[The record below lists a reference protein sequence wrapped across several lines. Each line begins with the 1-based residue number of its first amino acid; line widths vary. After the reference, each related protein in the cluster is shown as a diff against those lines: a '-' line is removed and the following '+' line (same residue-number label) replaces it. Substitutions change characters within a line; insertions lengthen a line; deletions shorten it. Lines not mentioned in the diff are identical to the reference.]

1 MLSIQTIVAAASPEE
16 KQTYQSLSA
25 ATNIPAPSLHRYYQK
40 GWLKT
45 ASSYLKSALTE
56 EHMAS
61 REKFCLNKINK
72 TYEPNSKF
80 PCSRF

>member
-1 MLSIQTIVAAASPEE
+1 MLAAAASPEE

-45 ASSYLKSALTE
+45 ASSSLKPALTE

-61 REKFCLNKINK
+61 RVEFCLNKMNE
-72 TYEPNSKF
+72 T
-80 PCSRF
+80 